1 LGRIPV
7 RSSGGGSVSRGGR
20 KGKVAGGRGGLI
32 GFVVA
37 PGLQK
42 RGKRR
47 EKGVVT
53 AAPRTAGGEVAA
65 GERSGRLWRARG
77 KTAGLG

>member
-1 LGRIPV
+1 
-7 RSSGGGSVSRGGR
+7 
-20 KGKVAGGRGGLI
+20 LI

-53 AAPRTAGGEVAA
+53 AAPRTAGGEVVT
-65 GERSGRLWRARG
+65 GERSGRPWRARG